1 MKKKVFIILFI
12 SIFTFLLVGCG
23 KKEETKKYSIV
34 VTNFPCYDFA
44 RAIVKDSEEIDIKML
59 LKPGSEI
66 HDFDP
71 TPQDII
77 NIENSDLFIYVGGES
92 DTWVDSIIDDIDKDK
107 TKIIKLI
114 DFVPLLVEETKEG
127 MEEENHEEEH
137 NDEHEEEYDEHV
149 WTSPKNAIKIIEELS
164 KVISQIDEENS
175 ELYLNNAKNYIEEL
189 KKIDAEIREIVNNS
203 SKKLLIFG
211 DRFPFRY
218 FTNEYGLD
226 YYAAFNGCSE
236 SSEASAKTI
245 AFLVD
250 KIKSNNINY
259 ILKIELSSEK
269 IALALKNETNKE
281 IRTFN
286 SAHNITQKDFD
297 KGVTYVDIMK
307 DNIVV
312 LREALK

>member
-1 MKKKVFIILFI
+1 M
-12 SIFTFLLVGCG
+12 
-23 KKEETKKYSIV
+23 
-34 VTNFPCYDFA
+34 
-44 RAIVKDSEEIDIKML
+44 
-59 LKPGSEI
+59 
-66 HDFDP
+66 
-71 TPQDII
+71 
-77 NIENSDLFIYVGGES
+77 
-92 DTWVDSIIDDIDKDK
+92 
-107 TKIIKLI
+107 
-114 DFVPLLVEETKEG
+114 
-127 MEEENHEEEH
+127 
-137 NDEHEEEYDEHV
+137 
-149 WTSPKNAIKIIEELS
+149 
-164 KVISQIDEENS
+164 
-175 ELYLNNAKNYIEEL
+175 
-189 KKIDAEIREIVNNS
+189 
-203 SKKLLIFG
+203 LIFG

-312 LREALK
+312 LREVLK

>member
-107 TKIIKLI
+107 TKIIKLM
-114 DFVPLLVEETKEG
+114 DFVPLLVEEAKEG

-149 WTSPKNAIKIIEELS
+149 WTSPKNAIKIIEGLS

-312 LREALK
+312 LREVLK